1 MSTNHTPNYALSQW
15 EAGDP
20 VLRADFNADNA
31 KIDAALAELQANQLR
46 IATGTYMG
54 NDGHTKTIELP
65 FPPKFFWLQK
75 AHLEERRI
83 MAFGTDTVLVCNW
96 NGERL
101 AMYNGR
107 GTQIKFKGNI
117 LEVVAIETGQND
129 KDAPKFA
136 MNESGDYYCYMA
148 LG

>member
-1 MSTNHTPNYALSQW
+1 MSTNHTPNYQLSQW
-15 EAGDP
+15 ERSD
-20 VLRADFNADNA
+20 RIQMEDFNSDNA

-46 IATGTYMG
+46 ITTGTYMG
-54 NDGHTKTIELP
+54 EDKQTKTLELP

-83 MAFGTDTVLVCNW
+83 MAFGNDTVLVCNW

-101 AMYNGR
+101 GMYNGR
-107 GTQIKFKGNI
+107 GTAIRFHGNTLVI
-117 LEVVAIETGQND
+117 EAID
-129 KDAPKFA
+129 KSDAPKFA
-136 MNESGDYYCYMA
+136 MNESGIWYCYMA